1 MARKETGRP
10 TIFWPMAFIAFA
22 VLGGSVKFRV
32 AHPERIPARGA
43 YVIAPNHYSEI
54 DPVIVGMMVFRA
66 GRNPRFLAKSSLFKI
81 PVLGWFLR
89 RSGQV
94 PVERTAAAAAKAA
107 SPLSA
112 AAELVDKQGIVIV
125 YPEGTLTRDPD
136 MWPMRGKTGA
146 ARIALEQ
153 GIPVIPIA
161 HWGTQAL
168 MARYGKKI
176 NFFPRHPV
184 DFAVGEAVDLS
195 EFEGR
200 PIDQPLLTAATEKIM
215 AAITAQLET
224 LRGEKAPVRRWDPA
238 EQGQSETGR
247 FHERS

>member
-1 MARKETGRP
+1 VARKETHRP
-10 TIFWPMAFIAFA
+10 SIFWPMATIAFA

-32 AHPERIPARGA
+32 AHPERIPATGA

-54 DPVIVGMMVFRA
+54 DPVIVGMMLYRA
-66 GRNPRFLAKSSLFKI
+66 GRLPRFLAKASLFRV

-94 PVERTAAAAAKAA
+94 PVERTAVAAAHAV
-107 SPLSA
+107 SPLA
-112 AAELVDKQGIVIV
+112 AAGEVVEKQGIVIV

-153 GIPVIPIA
+153 GIPVIPVA
-161 HWGTQAL
+161 HWGTQGL

-176 NFFPRHPV
+176 NLFRRNPI
-184 DFAVGEAVDLS
+184 DFAVGEPVDLS
-195 EFEGR
+195 EFEGK
-200 PIDQPLLTAATEKIM
+200 PVDQPLLAAATEKIM

-224 LRGEKAPVRRWDPA
+224 LRGEKAPARRWDPL
-238 EQGQSETGR
+238 EHSQSETGR
-247 FHERS
+247 FES